1 MSPAVRKRR
10 DGSVQNFH
18 PAAARGDDVEHD
30 HMLGIRHD
38 IAGDDGCRRCFGD
51 PGRALLD
58 VEEDRTGEPD
68 GPQYVR

>member
-1 MSPAVRKRR
+1 
-10 DGSVQNFH
+10 
-18 PAAARGDDVEHD
+18 
-30 HMLGIRHD
+30 MLGIRHD